1 MMKKKNMKKFAAL
14 TLAAAMAVSMT
25 ACGEKAGDTAKDS
38 TESSASSDNDGA
50 IEVTSVDDLKNLEIG
65 VQTGTTGD
73 SLASEAVEKDSQMH
87 RYNKGADA
95 VQALKTGQID
105 AVVIDSQPAAKF
117 VEANDD
123 LKIVDGI
130 FDLEEY
136 AIALKKGNTE
146 LQEKINGALNELKED
161 GTIDEIISNYIGDE
175 AGEHPYTSPEN
186 VDRSNGTLI
195 MATNAEFEPYEYK
208 IGDDIVG
215 IDPDIAQAIC
225 DKLGYELQI
234 DDMAF
239 ESILAAISSG
249 KADFG
254 AAGMTVNEERLE
266 SVDFT
271 DTYASAEQVVI
282 LKK

>member
-1 MMKKKNMKKFAAL
+1 MKKKNLKKFAAL
-14 TLAAAMAVSMT
+14 TLAAAMAVTMT
-25 ACGEKAGDTAKDS
+25 ACGGSAEDS
-38 TESSASSDNDGA
+38 TEESASSNEGGA
-50 IEVTSVDDLKNLEIG
+50 VEITSADDLKDLEIG

-73 SLASEAVEKDSQMH
+73 SLASEAVAEDSQMH

-123 LKIVDGI
+123 LEIVDGI
-130 FDLEEY
+130 FELEEY

-146 LQEKINGALNELKED
+146 LQEQINGALSELKEE

-175 AGEHPYTSPEN
+175 AGEHPYTSPEG
-186 VDRSNGTLI
+186 VDRSNGTLV

-208 IGDDIVG
+208 IGDEIVG
-215 IDPDIAQAIC
+215 IDADIAQAIC

-239 ESILAAISSG
+239 ESILAAISGG

-254 AAGMTVNEERLE
+254 AAGMTVTEERLE

-282 LKK
+282 VKK

>member
-1 MMKKKNMKKFAAL
+1 MKKKNMKKFAAL

-25 ACGEKAGDTAKDS
+25 ACGEKADDAGTDG
-38 TESSASSDNDGA
+38 TESSASSDNGGA
-50 IEVTSVDDLKNLEIG
+50 IEVTSADDLKTLEIG

-146 LQEKINGALNELKED
+146 LQEKINGALSELKED

-175 AGEHPYTSPEN
+175 AGEHPYTSPEDT
-186 VDRSNGTLI
+186 DRSNGTLI

-208 IGDDIVG
+208 VGDDIVG

>member
-1 MMKKKNMKKFAAL
+1 MKKFAAL

-25 ACGEKAGDTAKDS
+25 ACGDKADDTAKDS

-50 IEVTSVDDLKNLEIG
+50 VEVTSVDDLKNLEIG

-95 VQALKTGQID
+95 IQALKTGQID

-117 VEANDD
+117 VESNDD
-123 LKIVDGI
+123 LQIVDGI
-130 FDLEEY
+130 FELEEY

-175 AGEHPYTSPEN
+175 AGEHPYTSPEG

>member
-1 MMKKKNMKKFAAL
+1 MKKFAAL

-25 ACGEKAGDTAKDS
+25 ACGDKADDTAKDS

-50 IEVTSVDDLKNLEIG
+50 VEVTSVDDLKNLEIG

-95 VQALKTGQID
+95 IQALKTGQID

-123 LKIVDGI
+123 LQIVDGI
-130 FDLEEY
+130 FELEEY

-175 AGEHPYTSPEN
+175 AGEHPYTSPEG

>member
-1 MMKKKNMKKFAAL
+1 MKKKNMKKFAAL

-25 ACGEKAGDTAKDS
+25 ACGDKADDTAKDS

-50 IEVTSVDDLKNLEIG
+50 VEVTSVDDLKNLEIG

-95 VQALKTGQID
+95 IQALKTGQID

-123 LKIVDGI
+123 LQIVDGI
-130 FDLEEY
+130 FELEEY

-175 AGEHPYTSPEN
+175 AGEHPYTSPEG

>member
-1 MMKKKNMKKFAAL
+1 MKKKNMKKFAAL
-14 TLAAAMAVSMT
+14 ALAAAMAVSVT
-25 ACGEKAGDTAKDS
+25 ACGEKADDTAKDS
-38 TESSASSDNDGA
+38 TESSASSDNEGA
-50 IEVTSVDDLKNLEIG
+50 IEVTSADDLKNLEIG

-95 VQALKTGQID
+95 IQALKTGQID

-130 FDLEEY
+130 FELEEY

-175 AGEHPYTSPEN
+175 AGEHPYTSPEG

>member
-1 MMKKKNMKKFAAL
+1 MKKKNMKKFAAL

-25 ACGEKAGDTAKDS
+25 ACGDKADDTAKDS

-50 IEVTSVDDLKNLEIG
+50 VEVTSVDDLKNLEIG

-95 VQALKTGQID
+95 IQALKTGQID

-123 LKIVDGI
+123 LQIVDGI
-130 FDLEEY
+130 FELEEY

-161 GTIDEIISNYIGDE
+161 GTIEEIISNYIGDE
-175 AGEHPYTSPEN
+175 AGEHPYTSPEG

>member
-1 MMKKKNMKKFAAL
+1 MKKKNMKKFAAL

-25 ACGEKAGDTAKDS
+25 ACGDKADDTAKDS

-50 IEVTSVDDLKNLEIG
+50 VEVTSADDLKNLEIG

-95 VQALKTGQID
+95 IQALKTGQID

-123 LKIVDGI
+123 LQIVDGI
-130 FDLEEY
+130 FELEEY

-175 AGEHPYTSPEN
+175 AGEHPYTSPEG